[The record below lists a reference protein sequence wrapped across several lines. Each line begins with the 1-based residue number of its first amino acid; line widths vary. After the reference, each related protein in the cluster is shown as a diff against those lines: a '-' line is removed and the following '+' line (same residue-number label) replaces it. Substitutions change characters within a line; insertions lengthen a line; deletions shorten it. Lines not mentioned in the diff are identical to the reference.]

1 MTYFFPTRSQ
11 VQIPKSK
18 IELRLLTENN
28 FFEDRKKTP
37 QEEYL
42 LPKARGLRYTDAYA
56 EPNFYSSNTPH
67 FESSSLDTIPA
78 PILDWNIDRNQ
89 IALLGLAGVNITLTF
104 WIDAEGAIEKIVSED
119 AGQLPSGLEQLLK
132 SIKETSMAPAT
143 RGGIP
148 VPCVITFEIT
158 LGS

>member
-1 MTYFFPTRSQ
+1 MTD
-11 VQIPKSK
+11 
-18 IELRLLTENN
+18 NN
-28 FFEDRKKTP
+28 FFEDRGKAPRT
-37 QEEYL
+37 EYL
-42 LPKARGLRYTDAYA
+42 LPKTRDLRYIDIYA
-56 EPNFYSSNTPH
+56 EPGIYASNTPF
-67 FESSSLDTIPA
+67 FESSDLDTIPA

-89 IALLGLAGVNITLTF
+89 IARLGFAGVKLTLTF

-119 AGQLPSGLEQLLK
+119 NDQLPSGLEQLLK

-148 VPCVITFEIT
+148 VPCVITFEIS